1 MWTAAVMVCMIGLPM
16 NYMSCQVV
24 NANFKYMTEE
34 RCWYEINRWISNREE
49 EIKKS
54 GHRVVS
60 AKCQGWLEELDAP
73 TIPKKGT

>member
-34 RCWYEINRWISNREE
+34 RCWYEINKWISKN
-49 EIKKS
+49 
-54 GHRVVS
+54 RVVS